1 MSDFIKIKDCND
13 IPNYLD
19 YQALCA
25 LAERI
30 SENSNVEY
38 EYIGMHLSERIL
50 YLTYYIRYSFLR
62 ANCYKI
68 DIQLEKA
75 MDEKPTG
82 DYIVGFK
89 RQSNAPIVQDEFD
102 SIKKSNLLNMFD
114 IGFIQGGNC
123 IPLGS
128 FNETD
133 LCRNMQKF
141 FAQLKKEKVC

>member
-1 MSDFIKIKDCND
+1 MSDFIKIKGNND

-19 YQALCA
+19 YQDLCA
-25 LAERI
+25 LAEKI
-30 SENSNVEY
+30 NKACNVKY

-68 DIQLEKA
+68 DIQREK
-75 MDEKPTG
+75 DESEKPTG

-89 RQSNAPIVQDEFD
+89 RQSNAPIVQDEFN
-102 SIKKSNLLNMFD
+102 SIKSFCLLNMFD

-128 FNETD
+128 FNETT
-133 LCRNMQKF
+133 LCSNMQKF
-141 FAQLKKEKVC
+141 FAQLKK